1 MVHTHAPDQCVVMIP
16 SLNNRNE
23 QNPDHIDFRHYH
35 IVMGNL
41 VNSKS
46 HEV

>member
-1 MVHTHAPDQCVVMIP
+1 MVHTHAPAQCVVMIP

-23 QNPDHIDFRHYH
+23 QNPDHIDFGHH
-35 IVMGNL
+35 HNVMGN
-41 VNSKS
+41 VVISKS